1 MLGSVGGK
9 PVNALEMAR
18 RVKAGKITRKAAI
31 QRYRMLNKCA
41 FIDALTAIDIAIGDI
56 NEGNV

>member
-1 MLGSVGGK
+1 M
-9 PVNALEMAR
+9 NALEMAR